1 MLQRLNFGSALLA
14 EQKDEKLREGRNAV
28 EKALAIDPNSTHAHL
43 AEGIL
48 YRVLGNN
55 AESARANEVAIALDR
70 NLVIA
75 HEGVGI
81 ALIHLGEPEKATP
94 WIEQAMRLDP
104 LGPSI
109 AIQKANMGRAYFLQ
123 RRSDL
128 AIEWL
133 LKARASN
140 PKLPRVYS
148 SLAASYAQKGD
159 DAGARLAL
167 ETLLRVAPNFKIS
180 DDFHPPG
187 PFSSEAYRKLYGQ
200 VVLPAAR
207 KAGIPE

>member
-28 EKALAIDPNSTHAHL
+28 EKALAIDPNSAHAHL

-109 AIQKANMGRAYFLQ
+109 AIQKASQ
-123 RRSDL
+123 RY
-128 AIEWL
+128 
-133 LKARASN
+133 LK
-140 PKLPRVYS
+140 
-148 SLAASYAQKGD
+148 
-159 DAGARLAL
+159 
-167 ETLLRVAPNFKIS
+167 F
-180 DDFHPPG
+180 
-187 PFSSEAYRKLYGQ
+187 
-200 VVLPAAR
+200 
-207 KAGIPE
+207 